1 MPRLQPVIWSAVY
14 RRGDVARTGQKQEGV
29 HPAPPFA
36 ALFLVLVGCLVVP
49 GCVGTVTFP
58 GFTPGQTHLADNDG
72 KLSVYFL
79 NVGEGESTLFLYEG
93 KTILI
98 DAGEYDMGNR
108 VVNDLRSLG
117 VTRIDLLVATHPH
130 SDHIGGMQKVL
141 AAFPVGKVLDTG
153 LPHPSSTYEKFLE
166 TIEQNH
172 IPYQVAEQGQTVD
185 IDPALR
191 VLVLSPPEERH
202 GDDMN
207 ADSVVLRISYGII
220 DFLMTGDLGTEGE
233 DALLRTG
240 YPLDAEILKVGHH
253 GSSSS
258 TSPAFLA
265 RVRPETGVISLGV
278 DNPYGHPHAETL
290 DLLKESG
297 VTVYRT
303 DQDGTILVRSDGMSY
318 SVMTETNAPGIITTA
333 QTTRTLSAG
342 TATPLP
348 VFTLPTLPGIA
359 AVPLPSVT
367 LPPFPE
373 NWTIPTLPAAPQIGN
388 ASWIYISAT
397 QFDAPG
403 DDRQN
408 LNNEW
413 VRLTNRGD
421 GLVLLAGWTLSDRT
435 GSVPYIFPAY
445 VLMPGSS
452 VTVYSG
458 KGTMNDTALF
468 MGLDAPLWSNTG
480 DRATLK
486 DGSGNIIDQR

>member
-1 MPRLQPVIWSAVY
+1 MSRSGQRAGIWLS
-14 RRGDVARTGQKQEGV
+14 
-29 HPAPPFA
+29 FA
-36 ALFLVLVGCLVVP
+36 IVLVLVGCVIVP
-49 GCVGTVTFP
+49 GCLGTTLVTD
-58 GFTPGQTHLADNDG
+58 FTAGGQTHLAENEG

-79 NVGEGESTLFLYEG
+79 DVGQGDSALFLYEG

-98 DAGEYDMGNR
+98 DDGENEMADR
-108 VVNDLRSLG
+108 VVSDLTSRG

-153 LPHPSSTYEKFLE
+153 LAHPSSTYEQFLE
-166 TIEQNH
+166 TIDQKH
-172 IPYQVAEQGQTVD
+172 IPYLVAEQGQTVD
-185 IDPALR
+185 VDPAVR
-191 VLVLSPPEERH
+191 VLVLSPPEEQP
-202 GDDMN
+202 GDDLN
-207 ADSVVLRISYGII
+207 ANSVVLRISYGTI
-220 DFLMTGDLGTEGE
+220 DFLMTGDLGIEGE

-265 RVRPETGVISLGV
+265 RVHPEIAVISVGE
-278 DNPYGHPHAETL
+278 DNPFGHPHAETL
-290 DLLKESG
+290 HLLNKSG
-297 VTVYRT
+297 VTMYRT

-318 SVMTETNAPGIITTA
+318 SVKTETTTPGIMTA
-333 QTTRTLSAG
+333 TQTTRTSSTG
-342 TATPLP
+342 TATLAP
-348 VFTLPTLPGIA
+348 VFTLPTLPCDA

-373 NWTIPTLPAAPQIGN
+373 NWTIPTLPAAPLIGN
-388 ASWIYISAT
+388 ASWVYISAT

-403 DDRQN
+403 DDPQN
-408 LNNEW
+408 LNSEW
-413 VRLTNRGD
+413 VRLTNSGE

-435 GSVPYIFPAY
+435 RSNPYVFPAY
-445 VLMPGSS
+445 ILMPGSS

-458 KGTMNDTALF
+458 KGMMNDTALF

-480 DRATLK
+480 DEATLK
-486 DGSGNIIDQR
+486 DGSGNIIDQRS